1 MKQNT
6 KWKRYNVETVQHK
19 SKNAQ
24 HGKEWKMKQ

>member
-19 SKNAQ
+19 SKKAQ
-24 HGKEWKMKQ
+24 NEKEWKMKQ